1 MHFLSFARAWSSF
14 ELMQEVAVSLSKE
27 EELYF
32 SLFMF
37 F

>member
-1 MHFLSFARAWSSF
+1 MYFLSFARAWSSF

-32 SLFMF
+32 SPFMF